1 MLWLVLKMECL
12 VAFRYVG
19 GVFVGE
25 GGERNS
31 QVVHDEMQ
39 KYTQET
45 VIWKGGMDR
54 V

>member
-1 MLWLVLKMECL
+1 MVCL

-25 GGERNS
+25 GGERNG
-31 QVVHDEMQ
+31 QVVHVEMQ

-45 VIWKGGMDR
+45 VMWKRGMKR